1 MEGGDLLSR
10 FLAYILTAS
19 FKVPSPTS
27 PPFACPVC
35 ACSAIECRCDCRVAA
50 PTVSCTS
57 EVGLAV
63 VLGAL
68 LGFFIGL
75 LVCGVRGATR
85 VNTEAVSASK
95 VALKTGGAADSSK
108 VSLGDLA
115 KAQIAR
121 VKK

>member
-19 FKVPSPTS
+19 FKSSSSAS
-27 PPFACPVC
+27 PPFACPIC
-35 ACSAIECRCDCRVAA
+35 SCSAIECRCDCRVLA
-50 PTVSCTS
+50 PPVSCTS

-75 LVCGVRGATR
+75 LVCGVRGITR
-85 VNTEAVSASK
+85 VNTEAVIASK
-95 VALKTGGAADSSK
+95 VTAKTGGTTDSSK
-108 VSLGDLA
+108 LALGDLA